1 MTEPGVDRVDI
12 PRQLQSGGRLVDLGR
27 IGLSVTEAGAGGRPL
42 LTVHGFTGAKEDF
55 GDWFE
60 PLAREGWHVVAP
72 DLRGHGAS
80 DRPGAEAAY
89 SLETC
94 TDDLLALVD
103 HLGWDEFA
111 LLGHS
116 MGGMLAQRLALRI
129 PDRVRVLVLM
139 DTSHQGLHQIP
150 TQQVEAA
157 QYVVRNLGT
166 QALGRL
172 LAAGSGPLA
181 TPAHVRVVAERP
193 GYAEFGDRKMRDASA
208 AMYAAVA
215 AQITTFPDHL
225 DELRALSM
233 PTLVV
238 VGEQDA
244 PFIEPSKRM
253 VDTIADARL
262 AVIADAGHSPQFENP
277 SAWWDVVAGFLAA
290 QL

>member
-1 MTEPGVDRVDI
+1 MTDAGAEVVEV
-12 PRQLQSGGRLVDLGR
+12 PRQLQPGGHLIDLGR

-60 PLAREGWHVVAP
+60 PFAREGWHVAAP

-80 DRPGAEAAY
+80 DRPGDEAAY
-89 SLETC
+89 SLEAC
-94 TDDLLALVD
+94 TEDLLALVD
-103 HLGWDEFA
+103 HLGWADFA

-116 MGGMLAQRLALRI
+116 MGGMVAQQLALRI
-129 PDRVRVLVLM
+129 PDRVGALVLM

-150 TQQVEAA
+150 RQQVEAA

-166 QALGRL
+166 EALGRL

-181 TPAHVRVVAERP
+181 TAAHERVLAERP
-193 GYAEFGDRKMRDASA
+193 GYAEFGARKMRDASA

-225 DELRALSM
+225 DELRALPM

-244 PFIEPSKRM
+244 PFLAPSQRM
-253 VDTIADARL
+253 AEAIPDARL
-262 AVIADAGHSPQFENP
+262 AVIAGAGHSPQFENP
-277 SAWWDVVAGFLAA
+277 EAWWDAVSGFLAERR
-290 QL
+290 

>member
-1 MTEPGVDRVDI
+1 MTDTGVGVVEV
-12 PRQLQSGGRLVDLGR
+12 PRQLQSGGHLIDLGR
-27 IGLSVTEAGAGGRPL
+27 IGLSVAETGVGGRPL

-55 GDWFE
+55 GDWFD
-60 PLAREGWHVVAP
+60 PLAQEGWHVVAP

-80 DRPGAEAAY
+80 DRPGDEAAY
-89 SLETC
+89 SLEVC

-103 HLGWDEFA
+103 HLGWSDFA

-116 MGGMLAQRLALRI
+116 MGGMLAQRLALRV
-129 PDRVRVLVLM
+129 PDRVGALVLM

-150 TQQVEAA
+150 SHQVEAA

-166 QALGRL
+166 EALGRL

-181 TPAHVRVVAERP
+181 TAAHERVTAERD
-193 GYAEFGDRKMRDASA
+193 GYAEFGARKMRDASA

-225 DELRALSM
+225 DDLRTLPM

-244 PFIEPSKRM
+244 PFLEPSQRM
-253 VDTIADARL
+253 VDTIPDARL
-262 AVIADAGHSPQFENP
+262 AVIPDAGHSPQFENP
-277 SAWWDVVAGFLAA
+277 TAWWEAVSGFLRERH
-290 QL
+290 